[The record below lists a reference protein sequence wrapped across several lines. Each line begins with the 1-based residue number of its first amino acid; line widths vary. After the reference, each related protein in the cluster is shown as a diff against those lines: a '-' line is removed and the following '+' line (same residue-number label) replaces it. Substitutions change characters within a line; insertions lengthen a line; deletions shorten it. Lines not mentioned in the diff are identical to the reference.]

1 MTLEQKKALMDPA
14 EQKAMKD
21 RAAAMK
27 TYRNAIAKSGDVTRQ
42 RASLSTQ
49 KEAASARVKDKE
61 GLKAGYQREL
71 TDLQSAAPNKSDSA
85 AWVAYN
91 TKVTEL
97 KENIKLCNE
106 EITRSKTEISSID
119 KQLAKLKT
127 PNQAF
132 DDLKNSLKDLGVEG
146 VESAQNL
153 DQIKV
158 ILKKLDK
165 EALDKVEKSIEG
177 TTAELDKFGKS
188 ADTVKTEIDKGTDS
202 IERQQKALQD
212 QGAFEARIKQFLG
225 MAGAVE
231 TFRRAL
237 RNAFN
242 TTKELD
248 KAMTEMAVVTDLE
261 VGDYWNQLPDHTKR
275 ASELGVAIKDVYEAE
290 TLYYQQGLK
299 TTEAQALANTTLRM
313 ARIAG
318 IDAAVATDKMT
329 AALRGFNMELN
340 ETSAEKVADVYS
352 KLAAITAADVDEISS
367 AMTKTASIASAAGME
382 FETTAAF
389 LSQIIETTR
398 ESAETAG
405 TAMKTVI
412 ARFSEVKKLQG
423 QGLMAG

>member
-1 MTLEQKKALMDPA
+1 MLIFNYIKEEKMDKDKTLTAKIKIGVLVEDAEAALTKFKNSFDKTWSSGKPPQSLLKSLEGLKLSLASLQEIADKDFVNSSDLAQANKDYNSITKTVRQLTLEFKTMTLEQKKALMDPA
-14 EQKAMKD
+14 DQKAMKD

-71 TDLQSAAPNKSDSA
+71 TDLQSVAPNKSDSA

-127 PNQAF
+127 PDQAF

-153 DQIKV
+153 DQIKD

-165 EALDKVEKSIEG
+165 EALEKVELSLKD
-177 TTAELDKFGKS
+177 TMAELDKFGKS
-188 ADTVKTEIDKGTDS
+188 AGTVKKEIDKGTDS
-202 IERQQKALQD
+202 LERQQKALQD
-212 QGAFEARIKQFLG
+212 QTAFEARIKQFLG

-237 RNAFN
+237 RNAF
-242 TTKELD
+242 
-248 KAMTEMAVVTDLE
+248 
-261 VGDYWNQLPDHTKR
+261 
-275 ASELGVAIKDVYEAE
+275 
-290 TLYYQQGLK
+290 
-299 TTEAQALANTTLRM
+299 
-313 ARIAG
+313 
-318 IDAAVATDKMT
+318 
-329 AALRGFNMELN
+329 
-340 ETSAEKVADVYS
+340 
-352 KLAAITAADVDEISS
+352 
-367 AMTKTASIASAAGME
+367 
-382 FETTAAF
+382 
-389 LSQIIETTR
+389 
-398 ESAETAG
+398 
-405 TAMKTVI
+405 
-412 ARFSEVKKLQG
+412 
-423 QGLMAG
+423 